1 MDFLFHKVSEKEKA
15 EIKKQAK
22 SIMDSFSSKLSKID
36 KKMKEPLIERP
47 EGERE
52 EGKRDCSE
60 IDRDTMFNNAPDKN
74 SDFIIAE
81 RKKW

>member
-1 MDFLFHKVSEKEKA
+1 MDFLWHEVNEKEK
-15 EIKKQAK
+15 KKIQKEAK
-22 SIMDSFSSKLSKID
+22 AIMDGFSKKLSKID
-36 KKMKEPLIERP
+36 KKLKEPLIERP

-52 EGKRDCSE
+52 EGGEAQKLDKA
-60 IDRDTMFNNAPDKN
+60 IMFENAPNKN